1 MRHARVALLFP
12 LLFAVLVLGGCND
25 SQQADDPRGF
35 NLTGRYPI
43 VISGT
48 EGGEPFEATG
58 FFNLVTDEDNDVTG
72 TWEFFGPPP
81 TVQSGILTGTVEQ
94 ENFFFVLEQAIPPS
108 PCGGAEFVGN
118 ATVVTFT
125 RFVGRFGGGC
135 PTQELSV
142 QIATED

>member
-1 MRHARVALLFP
+1 MRRARVALLFP
-12 LLFAVLVLGGCND
+12 LMLAVLFVGGCND
-25 SQQADDPRGF
+25 SQQADNPRGF

-48 EGGEPFEATG
+48 EGGEPFEAIG
-58 FFNLVTDEDNDVTG
+58 YFELVTDADNDVTG

-81 TVQSGILTGTVEQ
+81 TVQSGTLTGAVEQ
-94 ENFFFVLEQAIPPS
+94 EHFDFVLEQTIPPS

-125 RFVGRFGGGC
+125 QFVGRFGGGC
-135 PTQELSV
+135 APQELSV
-142 QIATED
+142 QIATQD